1 MPTTATDSG
10 TTEGISL
17 EVRALS
23 EMYRINKGQAG
34 RLPVS
39 PFELTVPLRCEE
51 KEAISALRNLYFEGY
66 VSKPIDDL
74 PETRFAD
81 PDSLFNLTEAGAK
94 QYESLCA
101 AFEPDERQE
110 KIIESIGR
118 NKAMSLTAIATEF
131 SKSGASIEE
140 VEGMLDE
147 LVVYSRVFLK
157 GSSSFTGTYTLQK

>member
-1 MPTTATDSG
+1 MSTAATDSD
-10 TTEGISL
+10 TSNGISL

-23 EMYRINKGQAG
+23 EIYRINKGQAG
-34 RLPVS
+34 RLAVS

-51 KEAISALRNLYFEGY
+51 REALSALMNLGCEGY
-66 VSKPIDDL
+66 VSRPL
-74 PETRFAD
+74 EGLREMRHSD
-81 PDSLFNLTEAGAK
+81 PDALYDLTETGAVH
-94 QYESLCA
+94 YESLCA

-110 KIIESIGR
+110 KIIEAVGR
-118 NKAMSLTAIATEF
+118 SKAMSLTAIASEL